1 MLWMNVLVAEKI
13 SKRYSDK
20 VLFEEI
26 SLAVNE
32 GEKIGLIGLNG
43 TGKSTLLKC
52 LAGIESLDAGKIMV
66 GSDMTIGYL
75 PQMPN
80 FESGRT
86 VLDQVFSGETPEL
99 RLIREYEEV
108 MQAVE
113 ENPGDQQLEAKML
126 GLIQKMDQTDAWSLE
141 TEAKRILT
149 KLGITDFTA
158 DVGTLSGGQRKRVAM
173 ASALIRPSDLLILD
187 EPTNHID
194 NETVDW
200 METYIANRK
209 GALLMVTHDRYLL
222 DRVATRIIELD
233 AGKLYS
239 YQANYTK
246 YLEMKAE
253 REDLEEAAERKRQ
266 NLIRRELAWIRRGAR
281 ARTTKKKARLDR
293 FDELT
298 NVEKKEAAGTVE
310 MQSAFSR
317 LGRKI
322 IEIENVSKA
331 YPCGQVIK
339 DFSYIVLRNDRIGII
354 GPNGAGK
361 STLMK
366 IATKRLEPDTGHV
379 EIGET
384 VKIGYFTQE
393 NDEMNESLR
402 VIEYIKEQ
410 AEYVNTKNGKISAS
424 QMLERFLFP
433 PSAQWTLISK
443 LSGGKKRRLYLLR
456 VLMQAP
462 NVLLLDEPTND
473 LDIQTLTVLED
484 YLEEFPGAVIAVSHD
499 RYFLDR
505 IADRIFAFEGDG
517 QIKHYPGNYSDYSR
531 FVGEDIASGQKV
543 SNEKKKVEDKVPE
556 ERQKART
563 LKFSYK
569 EQREFDTIDEVI
581 AGLEEKIESV
591 EKQMAEAFSDY
602 VLLQQLTEEKEELEA
617 KLEEATERWIYL
629 NELYEEIQ
637 SGKGN

>member
-1 MLWMNVLVAEKI
+1 MNVLVAEKI

-52 LAGIESLDAGKIMV
+52 LAGIESLDAGKIMI
-66 GSDMTIGYL
+66 GSDITVGYL
-75 PQMPN
+75 PQMPS
-80 FESGRT
+80 FESGKT

-108 MQAVE
+108 MKAVE
-113 ENPGDQQLEAKML
+113 DNPGNAQLEAKML
-126 GLIQKMDQTDAWSLE
+126 KLIQRMDQTNAWSLE
-141 TEAKRILT
+141 TEAKRVLT
-149 KLGITDFTA
+149 KLGITDFSA

-173 ASALIRPSDLLILD
+173 ATALIRPSDLLILD

-233 AGKLYS
+233 SGNLYS

-253 REDLEEAAERKRQ
+253 REDLEEASERKRQ

-281 ARTTKKKARLDR
+281 ARTTKQKARLDR

-298 NVEKKEAAGTVE
+298 NVEKKQAAGTVE
-310 MQSAFSR
+310 MESAFSR
-317 LGRKI
+317 LGRKV
-322 IEIENVSKA
+322 IELESVSKA
-331 YPCGQVIK
+331 YPCGQVIR
-339 DFSYIVLRNDRIGII
+339 DFSYIVLRDDRIGII

-384 VKIGYFTQE
+384 VKIGFFTQE
-393 NDEMNESLR
+393 NDEMDENLR

-410 AEYVNTKNGKISAS
+410 AEYVETKNGKISAS

-433 PSAQWTLISK
+433 PSAQWTLIAK
-443 LSGGKKRRLYLLR
+443 LSGGEKRRLYLLR
-456 VLMQAP
+456 ILMGAP

-484 YLEEFPGAVIAVSHD
+484 YLDDFPGAVITVSHD

-505 IADRIFAFEGDG
+505 IAERIFAFEGDG
-517 QIKHYPGNYSDYSR
+517 VIKHYPGNYSDYSR
-531 FVGEDIASGQKV
+531 FVGGEVAAKTKNDGNDQKEV
-543 SNEKKKVEDKVPE
+543 QQKPA
-556 ERQKART
+556 ERQRERT

-581 AGLEEKIESV
+581 AELEEKIESV
-591 EKQMAEAFSDY
+591 EQQMAQSFSDY
-602 VLLQQLTEEKEELEA
+602 VLLQELTEKKEELES
-617 KLEEATERWIYL
+617 KLEETTERWIYL

-637 SGKGN
+637 GGKA